1 MSEFHPEDY
10 ERKEIE
16 AAGFSIRVTTYKL
29 GQTFHCS
36 VDNVSPGAVIA
47 RTSGAER
54 ASTEREAIELA
65 TSRLEISARRM
76 EALRKLRNKE

>member
-1 MSEFHPEDY
+1 MTEFHPKDY

-29 GQTFHCS
+29 GKTFHCS

-47 RTSGAER
+47 RTSGGDR
-54 ASTEREAIELA
+54 DTTEREAIELA

-76 EALRKLRNKE
+76 EALRKLRSKE